1 MGALID
7 TSILIAAERGQLDL
21 TALLTEHAYENF
33 GLSAITATELL
44 HGVRR
49 AKTAALHSRREAF
62 VEGLLA
68 QLPILPF
75 DLIAARIHARVWAQ
89 LATQGITI
97 GAHDLLIAATA
108 LAIDWQVVTRDE
120 RSFPKIPG
128 LSVIKW

>member
-1 MGALID
+1 M
-7 TSILIAAERGQLDL
+7 

-44 HGVRR
+44 HGVHR

-108 LAIDWQVVTRDE
+108 LAIDWQVVTSDE